1 MRVESAWDVL
11 GQMWGRTML
20 KLFGI
25 VLILYGLLCAF
36 VYARQ
41 RSLIYYP
48 TPANASSVG
57 EAVPLAVS
65 GAILRLWV
73 VRRRGSSAAIYFG
86 GNAESVAGRA
96 EAFARAAPDRTW
108 VFVNYRGYGGST
120 GKPSEQALVAD
131 ALAVWDWASAEHS
144 DIAVVGRS
152 LGSGVA
158 VQLAAARPVSRL
170 VLITP
175 FDSLVSVG
183 QDALPWLPVSW
194 LARDR
199 YESVKYVPSVSCPT
213 LALIAGDDEVIAPR
227 HARQLVDAFR
237 PGRVSAIEVPGA
249 GHNDIQL
256 WPQYGATI
264 GGFLGP
270 GT

>member
-1 MRVESAWDVL
+1 
-11 GQMWGRTML
+11 ML
-20 KLFGI
+20 KLFGL
-25 VLILYGLLCAF
+25 VLILYALLCVFA
-36 VYARQ
+36 YARQ

-48 TPANASSVG
+48 TPASGSGVG
-57 EAVPLAVS
+57 EAVPFPVS
-65 GAILRLWV
+65 GAVLQLWV
-73 VRRRGSSAAIYFG
+73 VRRPGSLAAIYFG
-86 GNAESVAGRA
+86 GNAESVAGSA
-96 EAFARAAPDRTW
+96 EAFARASPNRTW

-120 GKPSEQALVAD
+120 GEPSEKALVAD
-131 ALAVWDWASAEHS
+131 ALAVWDWARAEHS
-144 DIAVVGRS
+144 EIAVAGRS

-170 VLITP
+170 VLVTP

-199 YESVKYVPSVSCPT
+199 FESVNYAPSVLCPT
-213 LALIAGDDEVIAPR
+213 LAVIAGNDEVIAPR
-227 HARQLVDAFR
+227 HARQLVAAFR
-237 PGRVSAIEVPGA
+237 PGGVTAIEGPGA

-264 GGFLGP
+264 GGFLSP

>member
-1 MRVESAWDVL
+1 
-11 GQMWGRTML
+11 ML
-20 KLFGI
+20 KLLGLVFI
-25 VLILYGLLCAF
+25 PYALLCVF

-48 TPANASSVG
+48 TPARASAVG
-57 EAVPLAVS
+57 EAVPFPVPGAV
-65 GAILRLWV
+65 LQLWV
-73 VRRRGSSAAIYFG
+73 VRRPGPSAAIYFG
-86 GNAESVAGRA
+86 GNAEAVAASA
-96 EAFARAAPDRTW
+96 EEFVRAAPDRTW

-120 GKPSEQALVAD
+120 GKPSEKALVAD
-131 ALAVWDWASAEHS
+131 ALAVWDWASEEHS
-144 DIAVVGRS
+144 EVAVVGRS

-183 QDALPWLPVSW
+183 RDALPWLPVSW

-199 YESVKYVPSVSCPT
+199 YESVRYAPGISCPT
-213 LALIAGDDEVIAPR
+213 LALIGGSDRVVPPR
-227 HARQLVDAFR
+227 HARALVAAFR
-237 PGRVSAIEVPGA
+237 PGGISAIEVPGA

-256 WPQYGATI
+256 WPQFGATI
-264 GGFLGP
+264 GGFLNP

>member
-1 MRVESAWDVL
+1 
-11 GQMWGRTML
+11 ML
-20 KLFGI
+20 KLFGL
-25 VLILYGLLCAF
+25 VLVLYALLCVYA
-36 VYARQ
+36 YARQ

-48 TPANASSVG
+48 TPASGSGVG
-57 EAVPLAVS
+57 EAVPFPVS
-65 GAILRLWV
+65 GAVLRLWV
-73 VRRRGSSAAIYFG
+73 VRRPGSSAVIYFG
-86 GNAESVAGRA
+86 GNAESVTASA
-96 EAFARAAPDRTW
+96 EALARAAPDRTW

-120 GKPSEQALVAD
+120 GEPSEQALVAD
-131 ALAVWDWASAEHS
+131 ALAVWDWARTEHS
-144 DIAVVGRS
+144 EIAVVGRS

-170 VLITP
+170 VLVTP
-175 FDSLVSVG
+175 YDSLVSVG
-183 QDALPWLPVSW
+183 RDALPWLPVSW

-199 YESVKYVPSVSCPT
+199 FESVNYAPRISCPT

-227 HARQLVDAFR
+227 HARQLVAAFR
-237 PGRVSAIEVPGA
+237 PGGIRAIEVSGA

-264 GGFLGP
+264 GGFLNP

>member
-1 MRVESAWDVL
+1 
-11 GQMWGRTML
+11 ML
-20 KLFGI
+20 KLFGL
-25 VLILYGLLCAF
+25 VLILYALLCVFA
-36 VYARQ
+36 YARQ

-48 TPANASSVG
+48 TPASGGGVG
-57 EAVPLAVS
+57 EAVPFPVAGAV
-65 GAILRLWV
+65 LQLWV
-73 VRRRGSSAAIYFG
+73 VRGSGSSAAIYFG
-86 GNAESVAGRA
+86 GNAESVAGSA

-120 GKPSEQALVAD
+120 GKPSEEALVAD
-131 ALAVWDWASAEHS
+131 ALAVWDWARLDHS
-144 DIAVVGRS
+144 DVAVVGRS

-170 VLITP
+170 VLVTP

-183 QDALPWLPVSW
+183 QEALPWLPVSW

-199 YESVKYVPSVSCPT
+199 FESVNYAPRVSCPT

-227 HARQLVDAFR
+227 HARQLVEAFR
-237 PGRVSAIEVPGA
+237 PGGVSAIEVPGA

-256 WPQYGATI
+256 WPRYGATI
-264 GGFLGP
+264 GAFLGP